1 MEQIEMKQSKV
12 FPLVLRMGLPMMLSM
27 LVNSLYNIVDSYFVA
42 KINEEAMTALSL
54 VYPIQNVVT
63 AVSVGFGIGINATIA
78 YFLGANERKKA
89 DHAAS
94 LGMLLNGAHG
104 ALLMVFC
111 FLFMPHFLSW
121 FTKNSMIYDQALL
134 YSNYVFACCIPIT
147 IAIGYEKI
155 FQAVGRMEVSMICM
169 MIGFVTNIVLD
180 PLFIFGIGFFPKWGI
195 MGAAV
200 ATDIGQIATL
210 LGYLVF
216 YVVRP
221 IPVSITRNCMKPTKE
236 MCARLYKIGLPA
248 TLNMALPSVQISV
261 LNGMLSAFS
270 GSYVLVLGAYYKL
283 QTFLYLTA
291 NGVVQGMRPIIGYN
305 YGAGE
310 KERVKKI
317 FSVTLLIIVTFMAAG
332 TILSLSIPSALIGI
346 FTENPDTI
354 AIGATALRI
363 ISIGFIVS
371 SLSVTASGALEGLSR
386 GTESLV
392 ITFLRYIG
400 VMLPLAGILCRLCG
414 AVGCFAAFAVTE
426 WFVGIVAYV
435 IYQYTYRKIM

>member
-94 LGMLLNGAHG
+94 LGMLLNGTHG

-261 LNGMLSAFS
+261 LNGMLAAFS

-371 SLSVTASGALEGLSR
+371 SFSVTASGALEGLSR

-400 VMLPLAGILCRLCG
+400 VMLPLAGILCHLCG